1 MMAGIMH
8 VDVMN
13 GFELQWFSYPS
24 PLWEGML
31 QPADK
36 QFSIKTRQR
45 HRS

>member
-1 MMAGIMH
+1 MAGIMH

-13 GFELQWFSYPS
+13 GFESHWFSYPS
-24 PLWEGML
+24 WGGIS

-45 HRS
+45 